1 MEIKPARSADNLA
14 ILSILLGF
22 ISILPFVIT
31 ILSLLIERIFS
42 IHLQWLADVMGWLG
56 STRLVVYIGWL
67 SLPGLIIGV
76 FARIKASLGLEKWMA
91 VIGIFISLFGIL
103 WVYFISSMLRLA
115 DYW

>member
-42 IHLQWLADVMGWLG
+42 DWWKLDG
-56 STRLVVYIGWL
+56 R
-67 SLPGLIIGV
+67 
-76 FARIKASLGLEKWMA
+76 
-91 VIGIFISLFGIL
+91 
-103 WVYFISSMLRLA
+103 
-115 DYW
+115 